1 MSNEKE
7 CAQYFRNQ
15 SAYHRCFQELWK
27 KWRSY
32 GRIAGRITLKNTSEA
47 ERRAIGGMI
56 GKTFYEETIRF
67 SFSEFEEGLQKT
79 RFGPVDMQILLE
91 GYFGKKL
98 RTHQS
103 EMEEEQKRKSDFF
116 GELVSYV
123 SSAAGEDTA
132 SSKWMKDVTIA
143 KKYGYQL
150 IIKEYGKNPGQ
161 AKKLVRNV
169 GQALIRLEELHDLE
183 TDVPLAVFAADIT
196 DNPHYFDRG
205 TIPGQL
211 LVHGI
216 CYCKGAEL
224 PESAHG
230 WRRLMQSVHI
240 IPDNISSF
248 VHAYGLRLLT
258 NEGWHPA
265 YELFC
270 SRKEPYV
277 ITMENLCGIVGALP
291 AGTQA
296 DMFSGGSV
304 YVVENEMVF
313 TYLIHNLGN
322 RQYTLLCTSG
332 QPRSAVQLLLPMI
345 LKSGAQIYYSGDI
358 DPDGI
363 RIADRLWQKFGDGF
377 HIWRMEA
384 EDYEK
389 SCSNEVI
396 GTVGIRK
403 LENIHHPQLKLTA
416 EAVKKK
422 EKAGYQ
428 ENILQELLN
437 DIVSETERKSPASK
451 RENDLSQ
458 K

>member
-1 MSNEKE
+1 
-7 CAQYFRNQ
+7 
-15 SAYHRCFQELWK
+15 
-27 KWRSY
+27 
-32 GRIAGRITLKNTSEA
+32 
-47 ERRAIGGMI
+47 
-56 GKTFYEETIRF
+56 
-67 SFSEFEEGLQKT
+67 
-79 RFGPVDMQILLE
+79 
-91 GYFGKKL
+91 
-98 RTHQS
+98 
-103 EMEEEQKRKSDFF
+103 
-116 GELVSYV
+116 
-123 SSAAGEDTA
+123 
-132 SSKWMKDVTIA
+132 
-143 KKYGYQL
+143 
-150 IIKEYGKNPGQ
+150 
-161 AKKLVRNV
+161 
-169 GQALIRLEELHDLE
+169 
-183 TDVPLAVFAADIT
+183 
-196 DNPHYFDRG
+196 
-205 TIPGQL
+205 
-211 LVHGI
+211 
-216 CYCKGAEL
+216 
-224 PESAHG
+224 
-230 WRRLMQSVHI
+230 MQSVHI